1 MARYVYMYVYK
12 DIDLYEN
19 EDWSYQSL
27 LNIGTYLKF

>member
-1 MARYVYMYVYK
+1 MIINESIPDK

-27 LNIGTYLKF
+27 LDNGTCLKF